1 MSYEDLFWEIHEE
14 VAELGIRK
22 EFDAQLEKMKH
33 QDKHQYKDVRDC
45 WDYAFQKVKKIH
57 LNEKDNE
64 SI

>member
-1 MSYEDLFWEIHEE
+1 MAYEDLFWEITLE
-14 VAELGIRK
+14 VEELGIRDK
-22 EFDAQLEKMKH
+22 FDAQLEKMKH
-33 QDKHQYKDVRDC
+33 QEKHQYKDVRDK